1 LFPDSPYRIKIDL
14 AGAWEYSI
22 DKKTWSKVE
31 VPSCYDYSGK
41 IIFQRSFDVKA
52 EYLDKYTFFL
62 VAYGIN
68 YQSEVT
74 INGDFIGRH
83 IGGANSFILPIP
95 NNTLQLG
102 SDNSI
107 NISVNSEL
115 TPRTTL
121 PLKQHVGGWKTYG
134 GIFRD
139 IYILAVPKFFIEDA
153 STISTL
159 SPDFKTAK
167 LNLKIDLT
175 DRWSGLKSETGNM
188 LACQVE
194 VFDKLTAELVGRS
207 GLLQV
212 NPKTNKTIFSSAEV
226 QITTP
231 KLWSPETPDLYT
243 IKCQLVNVVGKEIS
257 VIDEFIFDHG
267 FREIKWKEGKLSIN
281 DKIVPLKGILWRE
294 DHETFGAAISYDVL
308 ERDVASMKTLGT
320 NLVRFLYPPHPY
332 ILNLCDRYG
341 IFVLEE
347 IPVDNVPAEILS
359 KDYFQEI
366 ATNYAKEMV
375 SRDKRH
381 VSILGWGIGNEFE
394 AADNSACEFVNGL
407 RNVIK
412 ALDKRSVY
420 IASKS
425 LQNPCFEYVDLIALN
440 NFGDDPKVFKQSLI
454 SCVARY
460 PEKPIIVARYGID
473 VEHGNHNGYSDPY
486 SMEAHARYAMLFFNM
501 MKEVKIAGSVFW
513 SYNDWR
519 TDRPSLVT
527 RATDPFVVTM
537 GLVDLNREKR
547 TAFDVIRALF
557 NDEKVQ
563 ALPVGNYSSNTPIIY
578 VISGFLMLI
587 LFAFMYNAN
596 RRFRDSV
603 NRSLFR
609 TYNFFADVRDQRI
622 ISNSHSII
630 LAIVIAITWAT
641 VSSSIITHYRSN
653 LLFDNLMSQ
662 FLPDFV
668 KEWLIRLVWSPANF
682 ILVFSG
688 IILVKLLLIALI
700 VKLFSM
706 LVKTRVMFYHAFS
719 VSIWSS
725 LPYIILIPI
734 GMILFRLMET
744 EFYILPI
751 FIILGVIT
759 LWVFIR
765 LLKGISIIYDVYP
778 GRVYAFGILILI
790 LVGIIVYGYLD
801 YTQSTSL
808 YLKYFLEATK

>member
-294 DHETFGAAISYDVL
+294 DHETFGAAISYDKSCPVFIST
-308 ERDVASMKTLGT
+308 ASLHSQS
-320 NLVRFLYPPHPY
+320 VR
-332 ILNLCDRYG
+332 
-341 IFVLEE
+341 
-347 IPVDNVPAEILS
+347 S
-359 KDYFQEI
+359 
-366 ATNYAKEMV
+366 
-375 SRDKRH
+375 
-381 VSILGWGIGNEFE
+381 
-394 AADNSACEFVNGL
+394 L
-407 RNVIK
+407 RNICVGG
-412 ALDKRSVY
+412 
-420 IASKS
+420 
-425 LQNPCFEYVDLIALN
+425 N
-440 NFGDDPKVFKQSLI
+440 
-454 SCVARY
+454 SC
-460 PEKPIIVARYGID
+460 
-473 VEHGNHNGYSDPY
+473 
-486 SMEAHARYAMLFFNM
+486 
-501 MKEVKIAGSVFW
+501 
-513 SYNDWR
+513 
-519 TDRPSLVT
+519 
-527 RATDPFVVTM
+527 
-537 GLVDLNREKR
+537 
-547 TAFDVIRALF
+547 
-557 NDEKVQ
+557 
-563 ALPVGNYSSNTPIIY
+563 
-578 VISGFLMLI
+578 
-587 LFAFMYNAN
+587 
-596 RRFRDSV
+596 
-603 NRSLFR
+603 
-609 TYNFFADVRDQRI
+609 
-622 ISNSHSII
+622 
-630 LAIVIAITWAT
+630 
-641 VSSSIITHYRSN
+641 
-653 LLFDNLMSQ
+653 
-662 FLPDFV
+662 
-668 KEWLIRLVWSPANF
+668 
-682 ILVFSG
+682 
-688 IILVKLLLIALI
+688 
-700 VKLFSM
+700 
-706 LVKTRVMFYHAFS
+706 
-719 VSIWSS
+719 
-725 LPYIILIPI
+725 
-734 GMILFRLMET
+734 
-744 EFYILPI
+744 
-751 FIILGVIT
+751 
-759 LWVFIR
+759 
-765 LLKGISIIYDVYP
+765 
-778 GRVYAFGILILI
+778 
-790 LVGIIVYGYLD
+790 
-801 YTQSTSL
+801 
-808 YLKYFLEATK
+808 